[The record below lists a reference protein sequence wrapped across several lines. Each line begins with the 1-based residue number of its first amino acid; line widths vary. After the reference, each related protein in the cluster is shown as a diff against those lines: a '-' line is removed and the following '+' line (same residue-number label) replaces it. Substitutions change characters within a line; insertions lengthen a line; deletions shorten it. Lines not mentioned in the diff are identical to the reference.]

1 METASGSCCGI
12 IPFQTNRNRVRSI
25 ERLPTYAPCSIGE
38 AKWRCKCSNQRQQWL
53 RSSCSGCFFFFATG
67 NHSPCKQ
74 SQDLKSLLLLG
85 CSKSVGYAQTFSRD
99 PACLVQLDTYQ
110 LAVPV
115 RSSGFVRKLPI
126 LPKACWP
133 HVSISSLKMLACILR
148 GRLFFEQTT

>member
-1 METASGSCCGI
+1 METALGSCCRI

-53 RSSCSGCFFFFATG
+53 RSSRSGCFFLFATG

-99 PACLVQLDTYQ
+99 PACLVGYIPTCCPGQVGLYASCPSCQ
-110 LAVPV
+110 KLAGHTCPY
-115 RSSGFVRKLPI
+115 P
-126 LPKACWP
+126 P
-133 HVSISSLKMLACILR
+133 
-148 GRLFFEQTT
+148 